1 MEIKT
6 LYRYEREDGGI
17 DISPKQPVGEYTT
30 LYRLIADEGT
40 ELVKGD
46 IRTCC
51 VDTDTTEGWTEEPID
66 DDDITADE
74 LVEMIRGEME

>member
-1 MEIKT
+1 MEIRT
-6 LYRYEREDGGI
+6 LYRYTREDGGI
-17 DISPKQPVGEYTT
+17 DVSPEQPVGEYTT
-30 LYRLIADEGT
+30 LYRLIADEGM
-40 ELVKGD
+40 ELVKDD

-51 VDTDTTEGWTEEPID
+51 IDTDTTKGWVEEPIE